1 MKEHLDEATLQAYA
15 DNELPA
21 QAAMRADEH
30 LSVCARC
37 VSARDAITEEMRQF
51 HLCFDDANLP
61 VPTESL
67 RQRINLAIA
76 EQSAPVVERA
86 KTRPMRSLVESLA
99 AFLSFDPAAHRRI
112 YAAVASIAV
121 VALLAAVFLYVER
134 GQREDAPQTVARVY
148 DNARLIESAS
158 PTIPDSS
165 PSTVDTGDEE
175 NAPPRTTG
183 TMRGEV
189 RPSLA
194 RSPMPSRRAL
204 GATPRDDRRAKASAL
219 IPGERSYL
227 ETITN
232 LTGVIEN
239 DGNASLNPSLQNEY
253 QRSLAIV
260 DRAIAETRLAA
271 QDNPN
276 DAETARLLYAAYQSK
291 IDLLSAVAVRA
302 RD

>member
-15 DNELPA
+15 DGELSA
-21 QAAMRADEH
+21 QAATRAGEH
-30 LSVCARC
+30 FAACARC
-37 VSARDAITEEMRQF
+37 VSALDAITEEMRQF

-67 RQRINLAIA
+67 RHRINLAIA
-76 EQSAPVVERA
+76 EQSAPVIKRA
-86 KTRPMRSLVESLA
+86 KTRPMRSLVESLV
-99 AFLSFDPAAHRRI
+99 AFLSFDLAARRRV
-112 YAAVASIAV
+112 YAAIASVAV
-121 VALLAAVFLYVER
+121 VALLAAAFLYVER
-134 GQREDAPQTVARVY
+134 GQGGDAPQTTARVR
-148 DNARLIESAS
+148 DDARLIESAS
-158 PTIPDSS
+158 PTISNNAP
-165 PSTVDTGDEE
+165 PTVNTGEE
-175 NAPPRTTG
+175 SAPPRTTRA
-183 TMRGEV
+183 TRGEV

-194 RSPMPSRRAL
+194 RSTPPNRRAL
-204 GATPRDDRRAKASAL
+204 AATPRDDRRAKASAL

-239 DGNASLNPSLQNEY
+239 DGNAPLNPSLQTEY

-276 DAETARLLYAAYQSK
+276 DTETARLLYAAYQSK